1 MTRLV
6 TDSNPDGTN
15 ASPLALLVGC
25 GCHVPAPDRVVT
37 QPQAKPARA
46 YGRRPGAGSGPP
58 MIPRPSGSDLTE
70 QRLTAM
76 GMLDSSM
83 CMRP

>member
-37 QPQAKPARA
+37 QPQASQLELMGEDLAPGP
-46 YGRRPGAGSGPP
+46 GR
-58 MIPRPSGSDLTE
+58 
-70 QRLTAM
+70 Q
-76 GMLDSSM
+76 
-83 CMRP
+83 

>member
-37 QPQAKPARA
+37 QPQASQLELKAQAANDAP
-46 YGRRPGAGSGPP
+46 
-58 MIPRPSGSDLTE
+58 T
-70 QRLTAM
+70 
-76 GMLDSSM
+76 
-83 CMRP
+83 